1 MQSATEVK
9 HLDLQTAVDF
19 LDKLPEHIK
28 QAFYDR
34 SVEIDYPIEAVL
46 ESAIAYSLDSEA
58 LSFVDCKPNRA

>member
-9 HLDLQTAVDF
+9 HLDSQTAVDF

-46 ESAIAYSLDSEA
+46 ESAIAYSLDAEA
-58 LSFVDCKPNRA
+58 LSFVDCKPNRS